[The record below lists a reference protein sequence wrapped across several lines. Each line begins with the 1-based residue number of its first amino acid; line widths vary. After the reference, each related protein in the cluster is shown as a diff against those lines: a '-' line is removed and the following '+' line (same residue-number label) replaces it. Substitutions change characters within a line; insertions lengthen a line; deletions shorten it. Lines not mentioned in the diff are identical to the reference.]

1 MKLSPLRLGAW
12 LCLCAL
18 CSLSCQTMQSK
29 MDLIYTGKV
38 AGNLSQQLV
47 EAYADSLKDPIAAEQ
62 NEKYTDWKILYA
74 TNRQQQKNEQ
84 GDISYANE
92 YGSDLAFGTSHVRIS
107 RTNKSDLKSK
117 VIQTIWQGSPSPEGQ
132 VEITKLTPTTE
143 APFLQNLNALIERAP
158 QKDVLVFVHGFNVN
172 FPSAVSRAAQIA
184 NDLPFNGAIVC
195 YSWPSQGGVEK
206 YLLDGQVAN
215 SSVEPMAH
223 FLETLVNSVP
233 PDTKI
238 NIMVH
243 SMGNRVVM
251 RALNRL
257 PESFRQT
264 KPFQNVILAAPDV
277 GVSEFKELAPA
288 IIAQA
293 NRVTLY
299 SGSGDVALVA
309 SKAVNQERRAG
320 DSREPLIIEGI
331 ETIDVSS
338 VDTSF
343 MSHSYYG
350 SNRAVLSDLFAL
362 LKQNHAA
369 ADRTWLLSK
378 SHSGQHY
385 WAFDKEPPE
394 IKKVRATS
402 L

>member
-1 MKLSPLRLGAW
+1 MSPFPLRLGA
-12 LCLCAL
+12 LFCLCASI
-18 CSLSCQTMQSK
+18 CLSCQTMKSK

-38 AGNLSQQLV
+38 TGALSQQLV
-47 EAYADSLKDPIAAEQ
+47 ETYADSLQDPIAAEQ
-62 NEKYTDWKILYA
+62 SDEFTSWKILYA
-74 TNRQQQKNEQ
+74 TNRLQETNATGETGYTNE
-84 GDISYANE
+84 
-92 YGSDLAFGTSHVRIS
+92 FGTSLAYGTSQVRIS
-107 RTNKSDLKSK
+107 RKNSSDLKSK
-117 VIQTIWQGSPSPEGQ
+117 VIQTLWQGAPGPEGQ
-132 VEITKLTPTTE
+132 VQIDSLTPTTE
-143 APFLQNLNALIERAP
+143 APFFENLNGMLERAP

-172 FPSAVSRAAQIA
+172 FPSAVTRAAQIA

-215 SSVEPMAH
+215 TSVEPMAR
-223 FLETLVNSVP
+223 FLETLATSVP
-233 PDTKI
+233 KGTKI

-257 PESFRQT
+257 PKQFEQT

-277 GVSEFKELAPA
+277 GVSEFKKLAPA
-288 IIAQA
+288 IIAQS

-320 DSREPLIIEGI
+320 DSREPLILEGI
-331 ETIDVSS
+331 ETIDVSA

-362 LKQNHAA
+362 LKQDSSA
-369 ADRTWLLSK
+369 ADRKWLLSK
-378 SHSGQHY
+378 NYSGMKY

-394 IKKVRATS
+394 IKKVRAIS